1 VKAIEINKKNPMIMS
16 NGSSADMSLSEE
28 IEVKPLKCNS
38 KRDYD
43 STNFYMNTEVM
54 LGIST

>member
-1 VKAIEINKKNPMIMS
+1 MS
-16 NGSSADMSLSEE
+16 NGSSADTSLLEE
-28 IEVKPLKCNS
+28 IGVKPLKCNS

-54 LGIST
+54 LGVST

>member
-1 VKAIEINKKNPMIMS
+1 MIMS